1 MYYKGI
7 NSYVK
12 SFRIMVLADKN
23 RKISTG
29 NQAIKLKLAC
39 LIYKDI
45 LERKRIKQSNK
56 NNQFASF
63 VERK

>member
-39 LIYKDI
+39 LIYKDSLLPFSTWPHVFLLLLFFI
-45 LERKRIKQSNK
+45 
-56 NNQFASF
+56 
-63 VERK
+63 